1 LVEHDFRLI
10 ICVASTLF
18 IFVSLA
24 VSTHQV
30 KAIDIFGLKFSTLS
44 QTNTTSPQ
52 GKFQQIDGCRN
63 NVTCSTPLNIPS
75 VHVAQVKAI
84 DIFGLKFST
93 LSQTNTTS
101 PQGKFQQIDGCRNNV
116 TCSTA
121 LNIPFVL
128 PFP

>member
-1 LVEHDFRLI
+1 MVEQNFRLT
-10 ICVASTLF
+10 ICIASTLF
-18 IFVSLA
+18 ILVSLS

-30 KAIDIFGLKFSTLS
+30 KAIDIFGLKFSTLP
-44 QTNTTSPQ
+44 QANITSPQ

-63 NVTCSTPLNIPS
+63 NVTCSTQLSIPS
-75 VHVAQVKAI
+75 VHVPQVKAI

-93 LSQTNTTS
+93 LPQANITS

-116 TCSTA
+116 TCSTQ
-121 LNIPFVL
+121 LSIPFVL